1 MGFFGRRG
9 AVLRRAMVLA
19 VGGLLASAAIAA
31 AVADE
36 TPRRGGVLTYPMPLG
51 DPDTFDCHASQS
63 IVALTRLAPHYSTLV
78 RLDPATYP
86 AISPDAA
93 RSWEVSPD
101 GLTYTFHLAP
111 DIPFHDGTKLTSA
124 DVKAT
129 YDRLRNPPAGVVS
142 MRQQQFRDIATIE
155 TPDPTTVVFH
165 LSKINPAMLTVFASP
180 WNCLYSAKKL
190 AEDPKYPASEVMGS
204 GPFRFAEYVP
214 GSFWR
219 GERFENYFQKGLPYL
234 DGFKVVNMTSQT
246 IGNALIACQIN
257 FDIFGLSIQDQQRV
271 AAARGAT
278 VKKYGPMSVLILSQ
292 LRVNTERPPLN
303 DIRVRQAMSLAIDR
317 WTGEKV
323 LPRVMFTAPT
333 AGGFQRPGSPLA
345 PPTEELHKM
354 LGYGP
359 DIAANR
365 AEAKRLLAEAGA
377 TNLKVTFTNIASYT
391 ALGIYLIDQWR
402 QIGVEVTQEMVP
414 NSQWLHRRAT
424 GDFQMIFDTSSDFV
438 DEPTI
443 QMDKFLSFDVNPTN
457 TTHMIDHRIDQLYEQ
472 QARMPDLKQRAAIVW
487 QLDNQLHQDAA
498 TLPLL
503 WSGRT
508 VYADA
513 NLRGLDLVPSEFIG
527 LDWRGV
533 WFAK

>member
-1 MGFFGRRG
+1 MGSFGVRG
-9 AVLRRAMVLA
+9 AVLRRAIALALGAVLA
-19 VGGLLASAAIAA
+19 NSAAL
-31 AVADE
+31 ADE
-36 TPRRGGVLTYPMPLG
+36 TPRRGGTLTYPMPLG

-86 AISPDAA
+86 AVSPDAA
-93 RSWEVSPD
+93 QSWTVSPD
-101 GLTYTFHLAP
+101 GLTYSFHLAP
-111 DIPFHDGTKLTSA
+111 DIPFHDGSTLTSA

-129 YDRLRNPPAGVVS
+129 YERLRNPAPDSVS
-142 MRQQQFRDIATIE
+142 MRQQQFRDIAEIA
-155 TPDPTTVVFH
+155 TPDSATVVFH
-165 LSKINPAMLTVFASP
+165 LAKVNPAMLTVFASP

-190 AEDPKYPASEVMGS
+190 AEDPRYPASEVMGS

-214 GSFWR
+214 GSIWR

-234 DGFKVVNMTSQT
+234 DGFKIVNLTSPT
-246 IGNALIACQIN
+246 IGNALVAGQIN
-257 FDIFGLSIQDQQRV
+257 FDIFGLSPQDQQRV
-271 AAARGAT
+271 ATSRGET
-278 VKKYGPMSVLILSQ
+278 VKKYGPMSVLILYQ
-292 LRVNTERPPLN
+292 LRLNTERPPFN
-303 DIRVRQAMSLAIDR
+303 DVRVRQAMSLAIDR

-345 PPTEELHKM
+345 PPTAALQQM
-354 LGYGP
+354 LGYGT

-365 AEAKRLLAEAGA
+365 AEARRLLAEAGA
-377 TNLKVTFTNIASYT
+377 TDLKIAFTNIPSYT
-391 ALGIYLIDQWR
+391 ALGVFLIDQWR
-402 QIGVEVTQEMVP
+402 QIGVEVTHEMVQ
-414 NSQWLHRRAT
+414 NGQWIHRRAT
-424 GDFQMIFDTSSDFV
+424 GDFQMIFDTSSDFI

-457 TTHMIDHRIDQLYEQ
+457 TTHMIDHRVDELYEQ
-472 QARMPDLKQRAAIVW
+472 QARMTDLPQRAAIVQ
-487 QLDNQLHQDAA
+487 QLDRRLHEDAA

-513 NLRGLDLVPSEFIG
+513 TLRGLDLVASEFIG
-527 LDWRGV
+527 LDWRAV